1 MSKITIAN
9 INKSNVTTPSGGRVT
24 LFSDSTNGDNPS
36 VKYSDGSIKDLTDLG
51 GSVTGGTYSAG
62 TITINNSD
70 GTGINISGITTNNIL
85 DTHCYI
91 VDAVNGDN
99 STGVKGSYVKPFA
112 TIEGAESIALSGDT
126 IRIITDVVESNRGK
140 DGLTYIFENNS
151 TMSYP
156 STDPNITGENWNA
169 LWTDKSGTNIS
180 YTVIGGRF
188 TIDSYWYGVWRRSI
202 VRLTSASKVVM
213 LDSEHIEII
222 GDDGWNFY
230 LNGSGST
237 IDVRA
242 SGDIVYAW
250 HLVNVGAPNTNC
262 NLYSKGSIRTNDLS
276 YGVTLITNSGSSSTC
291 DNSFATLSAEKS
303 ITTGSHYVGGARANI
318 QCSNSA
324 TAKSTYIINTPLYEF
339 YDPRPNMSLDENGII
354 LAYKDCNHYVQFNV
368 GILKIHN
375 DTTVAPGNGGH
386 QSVSS
391 VNTDTSLSPISF
403 VLDMNVDLVLLGVG
417 ARLDYSRRFNT
428 SVHKS
433 KAIINYNNTTIVYTD
448 PSAQTS
454 FYDWKRGSNRY
465 GGSVI
470 DTKFSNFTF
479 NGTTKVIIN
488 PLAIT
493 DGQVVFGTD
502 DDTEDNAYIVGEF
515 ISNGTVKVNTF
526 VDSFTGINY
535 ATGIPKMKLLN
546 STMLTEYSKYEG
558 LL

>member
-1 MSKITIAN
+1 MSIINLSTGIPHEKGVTYTKITD
-9 INKSNVTTPSGGRVT
+9 SN
-24 LFSDSTNGDNPS
+24 SDWIDVPDDIYFYD
-36 VKYSDGSIKDLTDLG
+36 KETDLPYYKDSNG
-51 GSVTGGTYSAG
+51 V
-62 TITINNSD
+62 I
-70 GTGINISGITTNNIL
+70 ISLFEKGVVP
-85 DTHCYI
+85 DTQFYI
-91 VDAVNGDN
+91 VDVINGDD
-99 STGVKGSYVKPFA
+99 STGVKGSYNNPFA
-112 TIEGAESIALSGDT
+112 TIEGAEALALPGEA
-126 IRIITDVVESNRGK
+126 IKIITDVVESNRGK
-140 DGLTYIFENNS
+140 DGLTYIFDEGCK
-151 TMSYP
+151 MSYP

-169 LWTDKSGTNIS
+169 LWTDTSGTDIS
-180 YTVIGGRF
+180 YTIIGGIF

-213 LDSEHIEII
+213 IDSEHIEII
-222 GDDGWNFY
+222 GDDGWIFY
-230 LNGSGST
+230 LGGNGCT

-242 SGDIVYAW
+242 SGDIVNAW
-250 HLVNVGAPNTNC
+250 VVVNVGAANTNI
-262 NLYSKGSIRTNDLS
+262 NIHTKGSIRTNDLS

-368 GILKIHN
+368 GVLKIHN
-375 DTTVAPGNGGH
+375 DTTVDPGSNNGGH

-391 VNTDTSLSPISF
+391 VNTDTSYAPISLI
-403 VLDMNVDLVLLGVG
+403 LDMNVDLVLLGVG

-433 KAIINYNNTTIVYTD
+433 KVIINYNNTTIVYTD

-470 DTKFSNFTF
+470 DTKFSNYSF

-526 VDSFTGINY
+526 VDSFTGNSY
-535 ATGIPKMKLLN
+535 VTGIPKMKMLD